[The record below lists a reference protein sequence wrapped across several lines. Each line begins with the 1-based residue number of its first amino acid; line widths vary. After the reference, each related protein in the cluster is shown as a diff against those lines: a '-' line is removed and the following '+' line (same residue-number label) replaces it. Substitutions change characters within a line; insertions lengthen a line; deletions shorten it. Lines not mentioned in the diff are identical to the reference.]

1 MSKRLTVTY
10 KQGKNNFY
18 SCLLPVRAVLIT
30 CLFKSVFKSFSVV
43 FLESLM
49 AISFL
54 CLRLA
59 YENKINT
66 NKILLDAEDA
76 HAVNPC

>member
-1 MSKRLTVTY
+1 
-10 KQGKNNFY
+10 
-18 SCLLPVRAVLIT
+18 
-30 CLFKSVFKSFSVV
+30 
-43 FLESLM
+43 M

-66 NKILLDAEDA
+66 NKIFLDAEDA
-76 HAVNPC
+76 HPVNPC